1 MNTASW
7 LDSVF
12 DENSFIC
19 VFFCTSIYL
28 CDQGMERAPLNKWN
42 IVPAS
47 GQTLRILWFLSPTR
61 EGCEVICLWLCFFS
75 PSATALA
82 LAGPAA
88 LTHFP
93 RWHDQHQPSSTCTD
107 ELCHCLHC
115 TRDLLEERWFPVSWI
130 SDSDGAGYKSYF
142 HGADEFLFCRLPWTF
157 LSSKLHGPAVYFT
170 GIYCLYKYF
179 IGRCQAV

>member
-1 MNTASW
+1 MARFCFW
-7 LDSVF
+7 WELIHLCIFLHQHLSVWPG
-12 DENSFIC
+12 NGKGSFKQMKYCSCLWI
-19 VFFCTSIYL
+19 
-28 CDQGMERAPLNKWN
+28 
-42 IVPAS
+42 
-47 GQTLRILWFLSPTR
+47 LRILWFLSPTR

-82 LAGPAA
+82 WAGPAA

-107 ELCHCLHC
+107 ELCHCLRC
-115 TRDLLEERWFPVSWI
+115 TRDLLEERWFPISWI
-130 SDSDGAGYKSYF
+130 PDSDGAGYKSYF
-142 HGADEFLFCRLPWTF
+142 HGADEFLFCRLQWTF

-179 IGRCQAV
+179 IGRCQAL